1 MLEAVQLFGRCSTDE
16 LLIQFARLRALLAAA
31 LLKQSL
37 HFGVLLVVT
46 QQVIHVV
53 DSLLRLA
60 FPLRPFHEKVNY
72 APPSTHDR
80 PASVGASCDFVKASG
95 YSRLHVPTLCAPPR
109 TIPALSPPRYMYHP
123 RLGKDASPR
132 GHKGGSRRRVVE
144 RERANSM
151 TQPRNPPTRAAFLS
165 PARHNFGVPDFD
177 VICFLITRHFCDFFI
192 MAVYES
198 RKRGRPSRA
207 SKEID
212 EAAERLATVGLV
224 SPFISSR
231 LQPEVATLLNEAD
244 GSGCDS
250 FEGKRASIENPT
262 PTVLVQAGVQ
272 AQLTPLSLSSDT
284 SAAPTVRAT
293 PTVNHS
299 PWFEQRSQQE
309 VAMPFVPFA
318 RSSGAA
324 VRTQPNL
331 KLDAV
336 GSKQRACFM
345 SQLTAL
351 SARQSKAQGVSR
363 PVESQEGR
371 TLMES

>member
-1 MLEAVQLFGRCSTDE
+1 
-16 LLIQFARLRALLAAA
+16 
-31 LLKQSL
+31 
-37 HFGVLLVVT
+37 
-46 QQVIHVV
+46 
-53 DSLLRLA
+53 
-60 FPLRPFHEKVNY
+60 
-72 APPSTHDR
+72 
-80 PASVGASCDFVKASG
+80 
-95 YSRLHVPTLCAPPR
+95 
-109 TIPALSPPRYMYHP
+109 
-123 RLGKDASPR
+123 
-132 GHKGGSRRRVVE
+132 
-144 RERANSM
+144 
-151 TQPRNPPTRAAFLS
+151 
-165 PARHNFGVPDFD
+165 
-177 VICFLITRHFCDFFI
+177 
-192 MAVYES
+192 MAVFES

-309 VAMPFVPFA
+309 VAVPFVPFA

>member
-1 MLEAVQLFGRCSTDE
+1 MNGPE
-16 LLIQFARLRALLAAA
+16 
-31 LLKQSL
+31 
-37 HFGVLLVVT
+37 
-46 QQVIHVV
+46 
-53 DSLLRLA
+53 
-60 FPLRPFHEKVNY
+60 
-72 APPSTHDR
+72 
-80 PASVGASCDFVKASG
+80 
-95 YSRLHVPTLCAPPR
+95 
-109 TIPALSPPRYMYHP
+109 
-123 RLGKDASPR
+123 
-132 GHKGGSRRRVVE
+132 
-144 RERANSM
+144 SM
-151 TQPRNPPTRAAFLS
+151 VR
-165 PARHNFGVPDFD
+165 
-177 VICFLITRHFCDFFI
+177 
-192 MAVYES
+192 
-198 RKRGRPSRA
+198 RKRGRPGCA

-212 EAAERLATVGLV
+212 VDQAAERLATVGLV

-231 LQPEVATLLNEAD
+231 LQPEVATLLNEA

-262 PTVLVQAGVQ
+262 PTVLVQAGIQ

-331 KLDAV
+331 KLDAG

-371 TLMES
+371 TLMDS